1 MGYSAMIEAIK
12 ARVDSELGGT
22 YQIQH
27 DNELGFEKPDNAV
40 WIRASIRPAGGET
53 VCISTKNTFRI
64 SGILDL
70 AVFGPLGSDEES
82 VNDAVELAINAF
94 DYARI
99 NVGDTEGTIV
109 KFDAAPYPNVIGR
122 NSGEYQVNVTQP
134 WRTDFTQT

>member
-12 ARVDSELGGT
+12 TRVDTELGGT

-27 DNELGFEKPDNAV
+27 DNALGFEKPDNTV

-53 VCISTKNTFRI
+53 VCISAKNTYRL

-70 AVFGPLGSDEES
+70 AVFGPLGSNEQD
-82 VNDAVELAINAF
+82 VNDAVELAIKAF

-99 NVGDTEGTIV
+99 NVGDAEGTIV
-109 KFDAAPYPNVIGR
+109 KFDAAPYPTVVGR

-134 WRTDFTQT
+134 WRADFIQT